1 MQSVDRKY
9 DDESLKGVRQTAKK
23 STECRKKHQQNA
35 AKNIN
40 CYEKLFVIQ
49 DVETWNPSIRSS
61 TSIRSSSKRN
71 LIDSS
76 SSLSYYHDR
85 FVPKKELQK
94 SIYAL
99 VVKGDLANKGSKTY
113 RQYSLAEK
121 KEMKKK

>member
-1 MQSVDRKY
+1 M
-9 DDESLKGVRQTAKK
+9 SLRRGPID
-23 STECRKKHQQNA
+23 RKKHQQNA
-35 AKNIN
+35 AKSIN

-49 DVETWNPSIRSS
+49 DVEAWNPSMRSS

-71 LIDSS
+71 LIDPS

-99 VVKGDLANKGSKTY
+99 VVKGELANKGSKTY

-121 KEMKKK
+121 KRNEKETYLQNTVSYCIF